1 MSLQRLRRTFE
12 GRTRE
17 MDVRADRDKA
27 EIYEGMIT
35 LTREMQRLEGQIQD
49 LKRSLL
55 ERVRTTE

>member
-1 MSLQRLRRTFE
+1 MVS
-12 GRTRE
+12 
-17 MDVRADRDKA
+17 
-27 EIYEGMIT
+27 